1 VSKELQTQREP
12 SLVEVIQQIVQ
23 MPAGEGLDRVAMLE
37 RLVALKER
45 SDEQARKQAF
55 ASALASLQAELPQID
70 KKGRIEVGGQ
80 TRSRYARVEDIDV
93 QIRPFLAK
101 WGFSFSWETQPSPI
115 PEEVRYIGRMTH
127 SAGHWEEKTIDLP
140 IENELSSSG
149 KLMMTKVQKRGST
162 LSYAIRTLLRMHLN
176 LVMRDEDNDGQG
188 NIELITAKDLATVKE
203 QIAATETDVP
213 LFLEYM
219 KVKTFEEIQRRD
231 VPKAMAALRA
241 KAAKKESEKK

>member
-1 VSKELQTQREP
+1 MSKELQTQREP

-80 TRSRYARVEDIDV
+80 LRSKYARVEDIDV

-101 WGFSFSWETQPSPI
+101 WGFSFSWETQPAPL
-115 PEEVRYIGRMTH
+115 PDEVRYIGRMTH
-127 SAGHWEEKTIDLP
+127 SAGHWEEKTIDFP
-140 IENELSSSG
+140 IENEVSSHG
-149 KLMMTKVQKRGST
+149 KLLMTKVQKRGST
-162 LSYAIRTLLRMHLN
+162 LSFAIRTLLRMHLN
-176 LVMRDEDNDGQG
+176 LIMRDEDNGGQG
-188 NIELITAKDLATVKE
+188 NIDLISAKDLAVVKE
-203 QIAATETDVP
+203 MIQSTNTDTGK
-213 LFLEYM
+213 FLEYL
-219 KVKTFEEIQRRD
+219 KVSSFEDIQHRD
-231 VPKAMAALRA
+231 VAKAMALLRA
-241 KAAKKESEKK
+241 KAGKKAE